1 MSEWA
6 PLYIR
11 VKARA
16 TESPIAMEN
25 NGLILYEGQSRCIG
39 ADSLLLADE
48 NSDIRDLDVRVIDGM
63 KHGALYVNGQPGSEF
78 NGENVEMCDVVYQH
92 DDSDTYV
99 DNLIFQISDGSNVVE
114 VRVTKIIFW

>member
-114 VRVTKIIFW
+114 VKVTKIIF

>member
-1 MSEWA
+1 MNFRIIDPDGAMSEWA

-16 TESPIAMEN
+16 TESPIAIEN

-39 ADSLLLADE
+39 ADSLLLSDE

-63 KHGALYVNGQPGSEF
+63 KHGALYVNGQPGR
-78 NGENVEMCDVVYQH
+78 VV
-92 DDSDTYV
+92 
-99 DNLIFQISDGSNVVE
+99 
-114 VRVTKIIFW
+114 K